1 MFLDDQL
8 YLHVKN
14 RDIKKA
20 EDFNQMINELYRIC
34 ETYYKSKLP
43 DLLFCDYSDV
53 TALMDKTFKLWDLFI
68 QKLEKENYWGIDLL
82 KMPEVTYKNM
92 FLSHPELKKIY
103 EAGKKI
109 NLNTLTK

>member
-20 EDFNQMINELYRIC
+20 EDFNAMICELYRIC

-43 DLLFCDYSDV
+43 ELRLCHYSEITQLL
-53 TALMDKTFKLWDLFI
+53 DKTFRFWDMFI

-82 KMPEVTYKNM
+82 KMPEVTYKNN

-103 EAGKKI
+103 ELGKK
-109 NLNTLTK
+109 